1 MDELAGQ
8 LDQPGYPRASYWVHL
23 ASEFQ
28 VPEDVIMKCQHS
40 FESSPSKHMLECKE
54 GFDTNF
60 SVQALKKGLRAI
72 SRNDLVQKIDSC
84 RLPSKFPNELQREKI
99 KVLSSLL
106 DSKATFH
113 HILSWLQLSFDCSL
127 TTIFAVQIFEP
138 IKNSESSFC
147 VNRAVSVLQLP
158 AAGAWDR
165 RERKKARQLSSRG
178 EQTISSFYFQC
189 FLYLFF
195 LSLFLP

>member
-28 VPEDVIMKCQHS
+28 VPEEVIMKCLHS

-72 SRNDLVQKIDSC
+72 SRNDLVQKVDSC
-84 RLPSKFPNELQREKI
+84 RLPSKFPNELQQEKI

-106 DSKATFH
+106 DSKAIFH
-113 HILSWLQLSFDCSL
+113 PLLIAVKSSL
-127 TTIFAVQIFEP
+127 
-138 IKNSESSFC
+138 
-147 VNRAVSVLQLP
+147 
-158 AAGAWDR
+158 
-165 RERKKARQLSSRG
+165 
-178 EQTISSFYFQC
+178 
-189 FLYLFF
+189 
-195 LSLFLP
+195 